1 MIAAH
6 ATTVGEEA
14 LRGTNVRA
22 VTFESHLNPTL
33 AASNSRLVSIGSNAF
48 TDCPN
53 LATLHFSVKQSSALT
68 RIGGVTSASVIPL
81 TTSLSVIS
89 TDGWTSTVTQAQLS
103 TLLNVVSTRFLST
116 PKFSYIARFEM
127 VDNIPPMR
135 RLATI
140 TGIASQ
146 DAPVS
151 FRNLVIPEYIMHSD
165 GILYQVFDID
175 YPFIDQ
181 TEVIVGQPNREYGA
195 FSKNNPAFNVGGQVG
210 SLTET
215 LTMSKTLRKVGNNSF
230 MGQSLLSGN
239 LTIAGIELKRIG
251 SQCFLNSYFN
261 GGTLLIMG
269 KTLPSVAASSF
280 RGTSFIPE
288 VRTMDSSELDQYKF

>member
-1 MIAAH
+1 
-6 ATTVGEEA
+6 
-14 LRGTNVRA
+14 
-22 VTFESHLNPTL
+22 
-33 AASNSRLVSIGSNAF
+33 LVSIGSNAF

-89 TDGWTSTVTQAQLS
+89 TDGWASTVTQAQLS

-116 PKFSYIARFEM
+116 PKFSYIPRLDPA
-127 VDNIPPMR
+127 VLDDNDKPMYI
-135 RLATI
+135 ATI

-165 GILYQVFDID
+165 GILYQVYDID

-195 FSKNNPAFNVGGQVG
+195 FSKTHPAFNAGGQVG
-210 SLTET
+210 SLTGT
-215 LTMSKTLRKVGNNSF
+215 LTMSRTLRKVGNNSF

-239 LTIAGIELKRIG
+239 LTIAGIKLTRIG
-251 SQCFLNSYFN
+251 SQSFLNSYFN

-269 KTLPSVAASSF
+269 KTLPSVAAGAF
-280 RGTSFIPE
+280 RGTSFNPE
-288 VRTMDSSELDQYKF
+288 IRPMNSVELSQYAL